1 MNISHTAHHAQGI
14 TYAIPNHELV
24 FTNTG
29 VIVNTPK
36 PLLSYDAG
44 AIATLKSQLADT
56 IRRVDFTD
64 SGAIVEAID
73 KAKVDH
79 YATHQTHVFAYAV
92 AFAINDR
99 LKKHRYL
106 T

>member
-1 MNISHTAHHAQGI
+1 MNNKQAHHAQGI

-29 VIVNTPK
+29 VMVNTPN
-36 PLLSYDAG
+36 PLFSFDAG
-44 AIATLKSQLADT
+44 AIATLKAELADT
-56 IRRVDFTD
+56 FRRVDFTD

-73 KAKVDH
+73 KAKAEY

-92 AFAINDR
+92 AFAINDT
-99 LKKHRYL
+99 LKRFRYL
-106 T
+106 A

>member
-1 MNISHTAHHAQGI
+1 MTNQHTAHYAQGI
-14 TYAIPNHELV
+14 VYTIPNHELV

-44 AIATLKSQLADT
+44 DIANLKAKLTDT
-56 IRRVDFTD
+56 FQRVDFTD

-73 KAKVDH
+73 KAKADH
-79 YATHQTHVFAYAV
+79 YATNQTHVFAYAV
-92 AFAINDR
+92 AFAINDT
-99 LKKHRYL
+99 LKRYRYL
-106 T
+106 A

>member
-1 MNISHTAHHAQGI
+1 MKTHSAHQAQSI
-14 TYAIPNHELV
+14 VYTIPNHELV

-36 PLLSYDAG
+36 PLFSFDAQ
-44 AIATLKSQLADT
+44 AIATLKAELADT
-56 IRRVDFTD
+56 FQRVDFTD

-73 KAKVDH
+73 QAKADH

-99 LKKHRYL
+99 LKRYRYL
-106 T
+106 A